1 MVKNYD
7 VFAWETIVSKF
18 RPFLSGFSILRLI
31 GFGNCV
37 SISIFGKQKNR
48 HSFVISKK
56 SLSMKHEYVLRFTL
70 QKCEIYV
77 WGKPHFGIQNIHPLF
92 FWRNEKLTNYMRVF
106 LVFQKCILNWD
117 QTFGFWIVSVLFWER
132 GSQLLFLKKCLFMNH
147 EYMCLL
153 KYVLHI
159 SFYKLLKNQNTMRKS
174 FSLKV

>member
-37 SISIFGKQKNR
+37 SISIFGKEKNR

-56 SLSMKHEYVLRFTL
+56 VFPWSMNMCFTL
-70 QKCEIYV
+70 QKCEINV
-77 WGKPHFGIQNIHPLF
+77 WGKPHFEIQNILAQ
-92 FWRNEKLTNYMRVF
+92 NEKSTNYMQVF
-106 LVFQKCILNWD
+106 VFQKCILNWD

-147 EYMCLL
+147 EYLCLL

-174 FSLKV
+174 FSLKVYDTFIA

>member
-37 SISIFGKQKNR
+37 SISIFGKEKNR

-92 FWRNEKLTNYMRVF
+92 FWRNEKLTNYVYASFRIPKMYFKLRSNLWFLNSVGSILGKRITVVISKKMSFHESWIYVF
-106 LVFQKCILNWD
+106 ALICTTYLIL
-117 QTFGFWIVSVLFWER
+117 
-132 GSQLLFLKKCLFMNH
+132 
-147 EYMCLL
+147 
-153 KYVLHI
+153 
-159 SFYKLLKNQNTMRKS
+159 
-174 FSLKV
+174 

>member
-37 SISIFGKQKNR
+37 SISIFGKEKNR

-77 WGKPHFGIQNIHPLF
+77 WGKPHFGIQNIHYP
-92 FWRNEKLTNYMRVF
+92 
-106 LVFQKCILNWD
+106 C
-117 QTFGFWIVSVLFWER
+117 TF
-132 GSQLLFLKKCLFMNH
+132 FLKEWKINKLYASFRTPKMYFKLRSNLWFLNSVGSILGKRITVVISKKMSFH
-147 EYMCLL
+147 ESWI
-153 KYVLHI
+153 YVFALI
-159 SFYKLLKNQNTMRKS
+159 CTTYLIL
-174 FSLKV
+174 